1 MLKRAITY
9 HNFDGEK
16 VTKDYYFNIGKAE
29 LIEMEL
35 SEVDGLKAAIQKII
49 KAGDMKSLVN
59 EFKKIILASYGQ
71 KSEDGERFIK
81 SPELSLQFSQTA
93 AFDSLFMD
101 LATNETAAAIFIKG
115 VLPADMVAQLDV
127 AATQDKPTSV
137 PEAFKLPKPPQ
148 PPMPPTSV

>member
-35 SEVDGLKAAIQKII
+35 SEADGLKAAIQKII

-115 VLPADMVAQLDV
+115 ILPADMVAQLDV